1 MVRGFGIRGLNQEA
15 QAWSKAVGLLR
26 SLAAAVCGDSATFH
40 GADERTPFS
49 ALFESATSEPQIA
62 QINTD
67 AGTFNAAPNAR
78 RSQTVGRSPRPV
90 PFPFK
95 LSPLSSTAAS

>member
-15 QAWSKAVGLLR
+15 QAWSKAGGLLR
-26 SLAAAVCGDSATFH
+26 SLAAAVCGDSETFH

-49 ALFESATSEPQIA
+49 ALFESATSEP